1 MRKRKR
7 KGEIELN
14 SFDTRHLS
22 ISKFEFTKE
31 YQCVKEKFVYSH
43 EWFEARSFQADETED
58 YNSRREEGSWEFS
71 RKCALRDIHRFD
83 PSVRLYVY
91 VFLESVLNASCN
103 TGGNKARKRFS
114 ATSWRCFNAMKTVS
128 ALPREEKQ
136 TCLFQHVHFLVR
148 TSRLVRKK
156 FQQWN

>member
-1 MRKRKR
+1 M
-7 KGEIELN
+7 
-14 SFDTRHLS
+14 
-22 ISKFEFTKE
+22 SKFKDKE
-31 YQCVKEKFVYSH
+31 SQCAWRRNWSTRMNDSKHALFKPTRQRIITRKEKKIVD
-43 EWFEARSFQADETED
+43 R
-58 YNSRREEGSWEFS
+58 EFS

-91 VFLESVLNASCN
+91 VFLESVLSASCN

-114 ATSWRCFNAMKTVS
+114 VASWRCFNAMKTVS
-128 ALPREEKQ
+128 ALQHEEKR

-148 TSRLVRKK
+148 TSRLAPKK

>member
-1 MRKRKR
+1 MQEKKTERIQAIHLISIYWWVNLRTLKNLNVRE
-7 KGEIELN
+7 GGIEI
-14 SFDTRHLS
+14 
-22 ISKFEFTKE
+22 
-31 YQCVKEKFVYSH
+31 YSH
-43 EWFEARSFQADETED
+43 EWLKARSFQADATED
-58 YNSRREEGSWEFS
+58 YNSQREEDSWEFS

-91 VFLESVLNASCN
+91 VFLESVLSASCN

-114 ATSWRCFNAMKTVS
+114 VASWRCFNAMKTVS
-128 ALPREEKQ
+128 ALQHEEKR

-148 TSRLVRKK
+148 TSRLAPKK